1 MKNKKTLHLAIA
13 LAISSMP
20 LFGVAEAARGS
31 MYGGESVGDDV
42 TIEASANAYPS
53 LVGHAFGIY
62 TNVTNSATVTSAGNR
77 LTITILQVKLVTES
91 VQIRAVILTGRML
104 LVRLILV
111 TI

>member
-53 LVGHAFGIY
+53 LVGH
-62 TNVTNSATVTSAGNR
+62 V
-77 LTITILQVKLVTES
+77 LVF
-91 VQIRAVILTGRML
+91 IRML
-104 LVRLILV
+104 PIQQQLLRREIV
-111 TI
+111 

>member
-53 LVGHAFGIY
+53 LVGHAFWY
-62 TNVTNSATVTSAGNR
+62 LYECYQFSNSYFGGKSFDNYYYR
-77 LTITILQVKLVTES
+77 
-91 VQIRAVILTGRML
+91 
-104 LVRLILV
+104 
-111 TI
+111 

>member
-42 TIEASANAYPS
+42 T
-53 LVGHAFGIY
+53 
-62 TNVTNSATVTSAGNR
+62 R
-77 LTITILQVKLVTES
+77 LKLLLMR
-91 VQIRAVILTGRML
+91 IRV
-104 LVRLILV
+104 
-111 TI
+111 

>member
-53 LVGHAFGIY
+53 LVGPCFWYLYECYQFSNSYFGGKSFDNY
-62 TNVTNSATVTSAGNR
+62 YYR
-77 LTITILQVKLVTES
+77 
-91 VQIRAVILTGRML
+91 
-104 LVRLILV
+104 
-111 TI
+111 

>member
-62 TNVTNSATVTSAGNR
+62 TNVTNS
-77 LTITILQVKLVTES
+77 S

>member
-62 TNVTNSATVTSAGNR
+62 TNVTKFSNSYFGGKSFDNYYYR
-77 LTITILQVKLVTES
+77 
-91 VQIRAVILTGRML
+91 
-104 LVRLILV
+104 
-111 TI
+111 

>member
-42 TIEASANAYPS
+42 T
-53 LVGHAFGIY
+53 L
-62 TNVTNSATVTSAGNR
+62 R
-77 LTITILQVKLVTES
+77 LKLLLMR
-91 VQIRAVILTGRML
+91 IRV
-104 LVRLILV
+104 
-111 TI
+111 

>member
-53 LVGHAFGIY
+53 LVGHA
-62 TNVTNSATVTSAGNR
+62 
-77 LTITILQVKLVTES
+77 LVF
-91 VQIRAVILTGRML
+91 IRML
-104 LVRLILV
+104 PIQQQLLRREIV
-111 TI
+111 